1 MGDASLNRNTPYW
14 VWLQC
19 ALGAGARIKE
29 IIEYFGSVQAL
40 YEAGETEW
48 RMSPVLVPR
57 QVNRL
62 CETSVEEAKDILTV
76 CRLNGWQ
83 VLTPD
88 DDAYPCRLY
97 DIDNPPAVLY
107 VSGDLPDIDAS
118 VAIGI
123 VGTRKASDYAVRA
136 ADVMSRGIAALGAV
150 VVSGG
155 ALGVDTA
162 AHNAAILGGGKT
174 VAVLGCGLG
183 TNYLMEN
190 KPLRDS
196 VAANGALVTEFP
208 PFTKASKFTFPVRN
222 RIISGL
228 SLGVL
233 VVEAGIR
240 SGSLITAHYAAE
252 QGRDVYAVPCSI
264 LEPEYAGTNKL
275 IDEGAVVATKPLD
288 LVYPYAERYGLDIE
302 NAKGVDEIMKATA
315 RRSVNARDNTHSIS
329 FENLHESREKRAAR
343 QKAVAQLGG
352 DTLKVYRALSNEY
365 MHVDEIAQ
373 RADLSLSAVLT
384 ALTALEISQLAESAG
399 GKRYK
404 LS

>member
-1 MGDASLNRNTPYW
+1 MNSNTPYW
-14 VWLQC
+14 VWLQS

-29 IIEYFGSVQAL
+29 IIEYFGGVKEI
-40 YEAGETEW
+40 YDAGETEW
-48 RMSPVLVPR
+48 KMSPALVPR
-57 QVNRL
+57 QVEHLKNTAL
-62 CETSVEEAKDILTV
+62 TTAKDILTT
-76 CRLNGWQ
+76 CRLNSWQ
-83 VLTPD
+83 VITPED
-88 DDAYPCRLY
+88 EEYPRRLY
-97 DIDNPPAVLY
+97 EIDNPPAALY
-107 VSGDLPDIDAS
+107 VSGTLPDMDSS
-118 VAIGI
+118 VVIGI
-123 VGTRKASDYAVRA
+123 VGTRKASDYAVKA
-136 ADVMSRGIAALGAV
+136 ADVMSRGIAQLGAV

-162 AHNAAILGGGKT
+162 AHNAAVLSGGKT

-183 TNYLMEN
+183 TKYLMEN

-196 VAANGALVTEFP
+196 IAANGALVTEFQ
-208 PFTKASKFTFPVRN
+208 PFTKASRYTFPIRN

-233 VVEAGIR
+233 VVEAGIK

-288 LVYPYAERYGLDIE
+288 LVYPYAERFGLDLSG
-302 NAKGVDEIMKATA
+302 AKGVGTIMKETA
-315 RRSVNARDNTHSIS
+315 HRTVNAKDTSGSIS
-329 FENLHESREKRAAR
+329 FENLSKSREKRVERQNAA
-343 QKAVAQLGG
+343 ASLSGN
-352 DTLKVYRALSNEY
+352 TLTVYRALGEEY
-365 MHVDEIAQ
+365 MHVDEIA
-373 RADLSLSAVLT
+373 AKTSLDPASVLT
-384 ALTALEISQLAESAG
+384 ALTALEISELVQSAG

>member
-1 MGDASLNRNTPYW
+1 MNSNTPYW
-14 VWLQC
+14 VWLQS

-29 IIEYFGSVQAL
+29 IIEYFGGVKEI
-40 YEAGETEW
+40 YDAGETEW
-48 RMSPVLVPR
+48 KMSPALVPR
-57 QVNRL
+57 QVEHLKN
-62 CETSVEEAKDILTV
+62 TTIAAAKDILTT
-76 CRLNGWQ
+76 CRLNSWQ
-83 VLTPD
+83 VITPD
-88 DDAYPCRLY
+88 DDNYPRRLY
-97 DIDNPPAVLY
+97 EIDNPPAALY
-107 VSGDLPDIDAS
+107 VSGTLPDIDSS
-118 VAIGI
+118 VVIGI
-123 VGTRKASDYAVRA
+123 VGTRKASDYAVKA
-136 ADVMSRGIAALGAV
+136 ADVMSRGIAQLGAV

-162 AHNAAILGGGKT
+162 AHNAAVLSGGKT

-183 TNYLMEN
+183 TKYLMEN

-196 VAANGALVTEFP
+196 VAANGALVTEFQ
-208 PFTKASKFTFPVRN
+208 PFTKASRYTFPIRN

-233 VVEAGIR
+233 VVEAGIK

-288 LVYPYAERYGLDIE
+288 LVYPYAERFGLDLSG
-302 NAKGVDEIMKATA
+302 AKGVGMIMKETA
-315 RRSVNARDNTHSIS
+315 HRAVNAKDTSGNIS
-329 FENLHESREKRAAR
+329 FENLSKSREKRAAR
-343 QKAVAQLGG
+343 QNAAAALSGN
-352 DTLKVYRALSNEY
+352 TLAVYRALGEEY
-365 MHVDEIAQ
+365 MHVDEIA
-373 RADLSLSAVLT
+373 AKTSLDSASVLT
-384 ALTALEISQLAESAG
+384 ALTALEISDLVQSAG

>member
-14 VWLQC
+14 VWLQR

-29 IIEYFGSVQAL
+29 IIAYFGSVKEL
-40 YEAGETEW
+40 YDAGETEW
-48 RMSPVLVPR
+48 KMSPALVPG
-57 QVNRL
+57 QVKKL
-62 CETSVEEAKDILTV
+62 ASTSLKDAKDILTV
-76 CRLNGWQ
+76 CRLNSWQ

-88 DDAYPCRLY
+88 DGEYPRRLY

-107 VSGDLPDIDAS
+107 VSGSLPDIDKS
-118 VAIGI
+118 VVIGI
-123 VGTRKASDYAVRA
+123 VGTRKASDYAVKA

-190 KPLRDS
+190 KPLRDA

-222 RIISGL
+222 RLISGL

-264 LEPEYAGTNKL
+264 LEPEYYGTNKL

-288 LVYPYAERYGLDIE
+288 LVYPYAERYGLDAGA
-302 NAKGVDEIMKATA
+302 AKDVDTIMKETA
-315 RRSVNARDNTHSIS
+315 RKAVNAGGSTGGIS
-329 FENLHESREKRAAR
+329 FEALSQSRQKRAER
-343 QKAVAQLGG
+343 QKAAAQLEG
-352 DTLKVYRALSNEY
+352 DTLTVYRALEEEY
-365 MHVDEIAQ
+365 MHIDEIAQ
-373 RADLSLSAVLT
+373 KSGLGLSAVLA
-384 ALTALEISQLAESAG
+384 ALTALEIAQLAESAG